1 MRTRRYCATV
11 RRRSAT
17 PARIS
22 VMPLIPIKPAGAPVR
37 GSSEPDTDELLVD
50 AGAGAAAAAGA
61 VAAAGVVVTAVD
73 VCFFFAFFGGDAASG
88 SWYWLSPA
96 PPSASAAAGA
106 LAISSAMAMDV
117 TARRGIAPLV
127 AAGPGRSVVRLP

>member
-22 VMPLIPIKPAGAPVR
+22 VTPLIPIKPAGAPVR
-37 GSSEPDTDELLVD
+37 GSSELDTDELL
-50 AGAGAAAAAGA
+50 AGAAAAAGA
-61 VAAAGVVVTAVD
+61 VVAAGVVVGAVD
-73 VCFFFAFFGGDAASG
+73 VCFFFGFFGGDAASG

-96 PPSASAAAGA
+96 PPSASAA
-106 LAISSAMAMDV
+106 
-117 TARRGIAPLV
+117 P
-127 AAGPGRSVVRLP
+127 